1 MQVLLGRG
9 SRIQWRTEAEV
20 AAVHHRKWSRSGRRS
35 QQAQAHHCQERSRLK
50 QVRHHHVRTNLK
62 ERVTSNFVVVVFRLP
77 TAHTCFN
84 VLLLPDYTCKDKLKE
99 RLEKAILY
107 TKGFGMLWRDVMGVC
122 SYLPRVLQKPTVVL
136 TASRACFNR
145 FVYCCVDYWLHEHAC
160 ELHLFLVL
168 FRFCNGLH
176 IIAST

>member
-20 AAVHHRKWSRSGRRS
+20 AAVHPRKWSRSGRRS
-35 QQAQAHHCQERSRLK
+35 QQAQAHYCQERSRLK
-50 QVRHHHVRTNLK
+50 QVRHRHVRTNLK
-62 ERVTSNFVVVVFRLP
+62 VTSNFVVVVFRLP

-107 TKGFGMLWRDVMGVC
+107 AKGFGMLWRDVMGLC
-122 SYLPRVLQKPTVVL
+122 SYLPRVLQKLTVVL
-136 TASRACFNR
+136 T
-145 FVYCCVDYWLHEHAC
+145 VLHV
-160 ELHLFLVL
+160 LVSTVL
-168 FRFCNGLH
+168 CIVVS
-176 IIAST
+176 IIAWTRVRTTFISCIISIL